1 MRRIRLGTLD
11 MTLVSM
17 AIAAVALLLT
27 VLVAYDLSTKIAHI
41 SNSVV
46 SLSKNMEQMSHQIEV
61 LNQKVAE
68 LIRYSPYFTG

>member
-1 MRRIRLGTLD
+1 MRRIRIGTIDL
-11 MTLVSM
+11 TLVS
-17 AIAAVALLLT
+17 IAVAVVALLLT
-27 VLVAYDLSTKIAHI
+27 VLVAYNLGTKIAHI
-41 SNSVV
+41 SSSVV